1 MKLKSLLLGTA
12 VVVAVVGCVYG
23 CLAYASL
30 RTEFRSLG
38 LR

>member
-1 MKLKSLLLGTA
+1 MKLKSVVLGTA
-12 VVVAVVGCVYG
+12 IAVAVVGCLYG